1 MATYR
6 AMNSK
11 LKISV
16 IIPSLNSITLPHTLT
31 AVSTQTRHPDEIIVV
46 GRDEP
51 GIMSAFPNVKFI
63 DTVVPVCAA
72 AARNQGIRNATGNII
87 AFLDSDCIPE
97 PDWLWRHEQRQ
108 LKGELVVGGSVSLKG
123 SNYWS
128 QSDNVSMFHE
138 FVPQLTSGYRRLLPT
153 LNLSVHRDVIKSV
166 GLLDES
172 FPGAAAEDADWTIRM
187 RRAGF
192 QLYFDP
198 LAFIHHRPSRV
209 TWSDIVQHWRNLGY
223 SAVRVRLRYP
233 DELDTPHLAKRSA
246 WWRWLAPIIAARITV
261 GVYAKPEFGRYW
273 TSLPVVF
280 MTKIY
285 YCLGAAN
292 AIDSRDAFL

>member
-1 MATYR
+1 M
-6 AMNSK
+6 
-11 LKISV
+11 LKISLV
-16 IIPSLNSITLPHTLT
+16 IPSLNSVTLSETLT
-31 AVSTQTRHPDEIIVV
+31 AVSTQTRPSDEIIVV

-63 DTVVPVCAA
+63 DTGVPVCAA
-72 AARNQGIRNATGNII
+72 AARNRGIQNTSGNII

-97 PDWLWRHEQRQ
+97 PDWLWQHEQRQ
-108 LKGELVVGGSVSLKG
+108 QAGELVVGGSVSLKG
-123 SNYWS
+123 SNYWA

-138 FVPQLTSGYRRLLPT
+138 FVPQLPGGYRKLLPT
-153 LNLSVHRDVIKSV
+153 LNLSVHRNVIERV

-198 LAFIHHRPSRV
+198 LALIHHSPMRV
-209 TWSDIVQHWRNLGY
+209 TWPDIVRHWRGLGY
-223 SAVRVRLRYP
+223 NAVRVRLRYP
-233 DELDTPHLAKRSA
+233 DELGTPRLARKAA
-246 WWRWLAPIIAARITV
+246 WWRCLAPIISARITAR
-261 GVYAKPEFGRYW
+261 VYAKPGFRRYW
-273 TSLPVVF
+273 LSFPVVF
-280 MTKIY
+280 MSKIY

-292 AIDSRDAFL
+292 AIDVGDAFC